1 MRTTLCAVLAALAMT
16 QVAFA
21 GKDGSSPMK
30 VDTSWNV
37 SLDAQGHVVKLEQTS
52 HVKPLL
58 SEPLARAI
66 RGWKF
71 EPGKLDGKPVA
82 TETALTLEVSFL
94 PVSDGYSLHIDDA
107 RVGGTTDAASLMRN
121 PPRPPTEA
129 FQKMRGSV
137 AMVVIKLDYDSDGHV
152 VAVDALPNESLNAP
166 SSMQRATV
174 AAAKHWRI
182 KPERVGGKGVASSV
196 TIPICYSVG
205 YGLREPK
212 FSCSW
217 TPPGSKTRVGD
228 GAAFAAEPAAKIL
241 TDVIGRTL

>member
-1 MRTTLCAVLAALAMT
+1 MIRAFSLAALLST
-16 QVAFA
+16 SFA
-21 GKDGSSPMK
+21 IAAASDAEPKHVGNEWQLSIDATGNVVELRDLGKLAEPIK
-30 VDTSWNV
+30 
-37 SLDAQGHVVKLEQTS
+37 DALE
-52 HVKPLL
+52 
-58 SEPLARAI
+58 RAI

-94 PVSDGYSLHIDDA
+94 PVADGYSLRIDDA
-107 RVGGTTDAASLMRN
+107 RVGGTTDAASLKRN
-121 PPRPPTEA
+121 PPRPPVDA
-129 FQKMRGSV
+129 FQRMRGSV

-152 VAVDALPNESLNAP
+152 VAVDTLPTESLNAP

-217 TPPGSKTRVGD
+217 TPPGSKTSVGD
-228 GAAFAAEPAAKIL
+228 GVAFAARPATKIL